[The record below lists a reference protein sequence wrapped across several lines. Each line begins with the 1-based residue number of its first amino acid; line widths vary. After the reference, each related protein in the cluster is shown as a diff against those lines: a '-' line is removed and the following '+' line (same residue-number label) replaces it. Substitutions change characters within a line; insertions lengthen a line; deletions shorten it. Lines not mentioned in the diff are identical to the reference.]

1 MVCSPF
7 ATVPTHMIKSY
18 YFLPGTD
25 ISEENQDDLFFV
37 HEISNIHDELLFFPS
52 KWAYKWRDSD

>member
-52 KWAYKWRDSD
+52 K